1 MEMVSGKVKSHL
13 ELEYKLYHGV
23 CPILRQE
30 RRVLVISP
38 SAKRLRVRW
47 LHSPKDKP
55 LQNVSG
61 LSHYQWR
68 LHQLLDG
75 QMESKEQTESQ
86 GILTGHRQC
95 LLYLDRPQ
103 P

>member
-13 ELEYKLYHGV
+13 DLEYKLCHGV

-38 SAKRLRVRW
+38 SAKHLRVRW
-47 LHSPKDKP
+47 LLSPKDKP

-68 LHQLLDG
+68 LVVDG

-86 GILTGHRQC
+86 GILTGHQQC